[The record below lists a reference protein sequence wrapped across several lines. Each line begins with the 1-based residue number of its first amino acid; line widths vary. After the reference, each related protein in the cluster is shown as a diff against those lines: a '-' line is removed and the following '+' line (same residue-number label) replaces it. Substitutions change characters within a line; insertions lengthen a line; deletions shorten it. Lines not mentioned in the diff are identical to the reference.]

1 MQQCYQAAESRRTQ
15 SRRDLDAFRSL
26 LMKLLQPVHRRFIA
40 LAFALL
46 CMGSAGCAIRTVDRY
61 SPPENT
67 LPFTES
73 GSAVMPD
80 RWWVEFGDE
89 ALNFQIERA
98 LGENFDLAAALHRLR
113 AARAFA
119 RREASDLFPDLDG
132 VLGTD
137 TTFGPGPTRKQFR
150 WGLDASYQVDLWGQI
165 ESRVD
170 AERFRA
176 EATAADYSAVALTL
190 AAEIARTWFSLIE
203 SHAQIDLL
211 NQQLQSNR
219 DGLRA
224 QEESFKVRGGG
235 PDVLRQQQLVQST
248 LEQIIIV
255 KSRIAILE
263 HQLAT
268 LTGQLPQ
275 SASFDPGM
283 TLPELPPAPY
293 TGLPLELVQRR
304 PDVRS
309 DYLAF
314 VAADRDL
321 AAAVT
326 AQYPRLNIGGALVNS
341 ATSSDNLL
349 RDWFLSI
356 GSQLIAPL
364 FDGGERRAEV
374 DRTSALVSQRFSEYR
389 QSMLIAFQ
397 EVEDSLA
404 LEHFQIQRIERLNE
418 QVELASQS
426 TEQLRLGYFLDPDR
440 VSFLDYLSATQSQ
453 QRLQRE
459 IFSARLDLI
468 LIRVG
473 LYLALAGDFDT
484 RPQLV
489 ADSPFGNEF
498 VVTTTDEPVAES
510 MDSTEIQSATQD
522 LPSPPIERLPPVEP
536 D

>member
-1 MQQCYQAAESRRTQ
+1 MLSGCCQQ
-15 SRRDLDAFRSL
+15 RDGFTTYCECLDKSL
-26 LMKLLQPVHRRFIA
+26 LMKLLQPAYRRFVA
-40 LAFALL
+40 LTCGWLL
-46 CMGSAGCAIRTVDRY
+46 MSLAGCAFRTVHRFN
-61 SPPENT
+61 PPAET
-67 LPFTES
+67 LPFSES
-73 GSAVMPD
+73 GSAIMPD

-89 ALNFQIERA
+89 ALNYHIERA

-132 VLGTD
+132 VLGFD
-137 TTFGPGPTRKQFR
+137 TTFGPGPNRKLIR
-150 WGLDASYQVDLWGQI
+150 SGLDASYQVDLWGQI

-176 EATAADYSAVALTL
+176 DATEADYNAVALTL
-190 AAEIARTWFSLIE
+190 AAEVARTWFSLIE
-203 SHAQIDLL
+203 SHAQIELL

-224 QEESFKVRGGG
+224 QEAKFGIQGGG
-235 PDVLRQQQLVQST
+235 PDVLRQRQLVQST
-248 LEQIIIV
+248 LEQIVIV
-255 KSRIAILE
+255 QSRIAVLE

-275 SASFDPGM
+275 SASFDPG
-283 TLPELPPAPY
+283 TSLPELPPAPY

-321 AAAVT
+321 ASAVT
-326 AQYPRLNIGGALVNS
+326 AQYPRLSIGGALVNS

-374 DRTSALVSQRFSEYR
+374 DRNAALVSQRFSEFR
-389 QSMLIAFQ
+389 QSTLIAFQ

-404 LEHFQIQRIERLNE
+404 LEYFQIQRIERLNE

-426 TEQLRLGYFLDPDR
+426 TEQLRLGYFLTPDTN
-440 VSFLDYLSATQSQ
+440 FLDYLSATQSQ

-459 IFSARLDLI
+459 ILSARLDLV

-498 VVTTTDEPVAES
+498 AVTTSEEVAAERLDPPEAES
-510 MDSTEIQSATQD
+510 DTQD
-522 LPSPPIERLPPVEP
+522 LPSPPVERLPPVEP